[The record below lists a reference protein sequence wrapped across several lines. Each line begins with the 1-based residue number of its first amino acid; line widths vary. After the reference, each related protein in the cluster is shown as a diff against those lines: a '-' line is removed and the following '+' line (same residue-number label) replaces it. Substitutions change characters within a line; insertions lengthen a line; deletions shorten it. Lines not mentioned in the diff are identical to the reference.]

1 MLDGKYIVI
10 SDEDID
16 LFDKQNLYIYAAFEK
31 ILKID
36 DGRDL
41 VRKHHKNHDA
51 QKVYSEL
58 QAFATTSTA
67 ASLNAADLLTYIT
80 TARLGA
86 NQTWVGSIRLLSLH
100 IGKTK

>member
-1 MLDGKYIVI
+1 MLDGDYIAI

-41 VRKHHKNHDA
+41 VRKHHKHHDA

-86 NQTWVGSIRLLSLH
+86 NQTWVESTSAFITH
-100 IGKTK
+100 